1 MGTIADIFREYGPEY
16 LETYQ
21 ESIPVLHRKVMG
33 AIIGCRTEVCGV
45 NVYSCKQC
53 NKSMVV
59 FRSCGNR
66 HCPTCQNHKTRQWL
80 ERQLNR
86 ELPGHHF
93 MVTFTVPQQLRRFI
107 RSHQRTAYSALFSAS
122 SAALKILSAD
132 EEFVG
137 GNCPGFFGVLHTWGR
152 QLDYHPH
159 IHYIVPGGAFDKESG
174 NWHSSRVDFYVP
186 VSALSKI
193 FRARLRDEMKKA
205 GLFDQIDPIVWNIDW
220 NVNCQAIGSSEG
232 SLKYLAPYVFKV
244 AITDSRIVKV
254 ENRQVTLRYKKQKS
268 SRWRTMTLEVMEFIR
283 RYLQHVLPTGFMK
296 IRYYGFMGSGSSLT
310 LDDISAAIELSLDV
324 FVECR
329 QVPKY
334 KGKASPY
341 CPHCGGKLE
350 YWCSIR
356 PHERWQPG

>member
-1 MGTIADIFREYGPEY
+1 MGTVADIFREHGPEY

-21 ESIPVLHRKVMG
+21 ESIPVLHRKVMR

-45 NVYSCKQC
+45 DAYTCGQC
-53 NKSMVV
+53 NKSTVV

-66 HCPTCQNHKTRQWL
+66 HCPTCQNHKARQWL

-86 ELPGHHF
+86 KLPGQHF
-93 MVTFTVPQQLRRFI
+93 MVTFTVPSQLRRFM
-107 RSHQRTAYSALFSAS
+107 RSHQRIAYAAFFAAS
-122 SAALKILSAD
+122 SAALKKLSAD

-137 GNCPGFFGVLHTWGR
+137 GDCPGFFGVLHTWGR
-152 QLDYHPH
+152 QLEYHPH
-159 IHYIVPGGAFDKESG
+159 IHYIVPGGAFDKTSG
-174 NWHSSRVDFYVP
+174 YWHSSRVDFYVP
-186 VSALSKI
+186 VPALSKI
-193 FRARLRDEMKKA
+193 FRAKFRDEMKKA

-220 NVNCQAIGSSEG
+220 NVNCQAVGGSEA

-244 AITDSRIVKV
+244 AITDSRIVKA
-254 ENRQVTLRYKKQKS
+254 ENRQVTFRYKKQKS

-296 IRYYGFMGSGSSLT
+296 IRYYGFMGSGSSVT
-310 LDDISAAIELSLDV
+310 MDDIRVAIELSLDF

-329 QVPKY
+329 QVPENQERT
-334 KGKASPY
+334 SPY

-350 YWCSIR
+350 YRYSIWPYELR
-356 PHERWQPG
+356 QPG

>member
-1 MGTIADIFREYGPEY
+1 MGTIADIFREHGPEY

-21 ESIPVLHRKVMG
+21 ESIPSNHRKVIKS
-33 AIIGCRTEVCGV
+33 IIDCRTEVYGV
-45 NVYSCKQC
+45 NVYTCEQC
-53 NKSMVV
+53 GKSQVI

-66 HCPTCQNHKTRQWL
+66 HCPTCQNHKARQWL

-86 ELPGHHF
+86 KLPGHHF
-93 MVTFTVPQQLRRFI
+93 MVTFTVPRQLRRFM
-107 RSHQRTAYSALFSAS
+107 RSHQRIAYAALFAAS
-122 SAALKILSAD
+122 SAALKKLSAD

-137 GNCPGFFGVLHTWGR
+137 GDCPGFFGVLHAGGR
-152 QLDYHPH
+152 QLEYHPH

-193 FRARLRDEMKKA
+193 FRAKFLDEVRKA

-220 NVNCQAIGSSEG
+220 NVNCQAVGSSEG
-232 SLKYLAPYVFKV
+232 CLKYLAPYVFKV

-254 ENRQVTLRYKKQKS
+254 ENRKVTFRYKKQKS

-296 IRYYGFMGSGSSLT
+296 IRYYGFMGSGSSVT
-310 LDDISAAIELSLDV
+310 LDDIRTAIELSLDF

-329 QVPKY
+329 QVPKNQE
-334 KGKASPY
+334 KASPY

-350 YWCSIR
+350 YLYSIW
-356 PHERWQPG
+356 PHELWQPG